1 MATPSQVI
9 GAATLF
15 ALYTATI
22 LFFVI
27 RGSRKTKSINDYAL
41 GSIGFSPYFVGLS
54 LASSMT
60 SAATFVIN
68 PGLVANFGIS
78 GYLSFGIVFP
88 LASMISLVVMT
99 KSFRKYGHSVK
110 AVSLASW
117 IRNRYDSKGYGLF
130 VAILSFLLITFIVL
144 ILVALSKV
152 ISQALNADQVLVLG
166 ILTVFIFGYMMFGG
180 ANSMV
185 YTNMVQALVMVAV
198 AIVLIFSGIKFFN
211 EGLGGFFEQLKSIDP
226 ILVSTTNPQSPLFRN
241 YIEIIIVQIIVGMA
255 VVVQPHIITKSL
267 LLKEEK
273 DVNKFLVSS
282 VIIQMLFYTVVIA
295 GLYARLSFPDLTID
309 GVALS
314 NDSIIPTYVMHAFSG
329 GAVALIVGLLVIL
342 GLISAG
348 FSTVEGLI
356 QSLSTTLTTDL
367 IKPVFGSCIG
377 EEKNY
382 LLVNRIVIILLAVVS
397 FFVARDQL
405 LNPKLSVA
413 IFAQNGVYAY
423 FSILF
428 VPILFG
434 IFSGKTGLKIPL
446 TASVIA
452 LISYYSVYYLFPY
465 FLKKGWADFG
475 YFNVFLK
482 DSVQN
487 PAVGA
492 ATAIV
497 LSGLSALIIYALSQQ
512 TKTIKN
518 KQSDKLT
525 DANKT

>member
-1 MATPSQVI
+1 MATPAQVT
-9 GAATLF
+9 GAAILF
-15 ALYTATI
+15 AFYAITI

-41 GSIGFSPYFVGLS
+41 GSVSFSPFFVGLS

-88 LASMISLVVMT
+88 LASMLSLVVMT
-99 KSFRKYGHSVK
+99 KSFRKYGQSVK

-117 IRNRYDSKGYGLF
+117 IRSRYESKGYGLF
-130 VAILSFLLITFIVL
+130 VALLSFLLIAFIVL
-144 ILVALSKV
+144 ILVALAKV
-152 ISQALNADQVLVLG
+152 MSQALNADQVLVLG
-166 ILTVFIFGYMMFGG
+166 VLTVFIFGYMMFGG

-185 YTNMVQALVMVAV
+185 YTNMVQALVMIVVAF
-198 AIVLIFSGIKFFN
+198 ILITSGVKFFN
-211 EGLGGFFEQLKSIDP
+211 EGLGGFFDQLRSIDP
-226 ILVSTTNPQSPLFRN
+226 LLTSGTNPESPLFRN
-241 YIEIIIVQIIVGMA
+241 YIEIIIAQLIVGIA

-273 DVNKFLVSS
+273 DVNTFLVTA
-282 VIIQMLFYTVVIA
+282 VGIQLLFYTVVIA
-295 GLYARLSFPDLTID
+295 GLYARLTFPDLTAN
-309 GVALS
+309 GVTLN

-329 GAVALIVGLLVIL
+329 GIFAVLAGLLVIL

-367 IKPVFGSCIG
+367 IKPLFGKQIKN
-377 EEKNY
+377 EKNY
-382 LLVNRIVIILLAVVS
+382 LLINKGVIIFLAILS
-397 FFVARDQL
+397 FFIARDQL
-405 LNPKLSVA
+405 LHPKLSVA

-434 IFSGKTGLKIPL
+434 IFIKKISLKVPL
-446 TASVIA
+446 TASLVA
-452 LISYYSVYYLFPY
+452 LVSYYSVYYLFPY
-465 FLKKGWADFG
+465 LLQKGLVDFG
-475 YFNVFLK
+475 YFNIFLK

-487 PAVGA
+487 PAIAA
-492 ATAIV
+492 ATAIL
-497 LSGLSALIIYALSQQ
+497 LS
-512 TKTIKN
+512 
-518 KQSDKLT
+518 LT
-525 DANKT
+525 AGFTLFFIAHKKKS